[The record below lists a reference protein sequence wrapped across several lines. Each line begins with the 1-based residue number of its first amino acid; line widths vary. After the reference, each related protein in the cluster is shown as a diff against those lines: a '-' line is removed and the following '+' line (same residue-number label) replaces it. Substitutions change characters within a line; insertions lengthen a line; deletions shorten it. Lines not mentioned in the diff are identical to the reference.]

1 MHEKLPA
8 VLSAKQL
15 LINESNELRTRLAQ
29 VEDNLR
35 IIRAE
40 ELDVLR
46 AAEQRMRL
54 ATEATGVGIWE
65 WHVST
70 NQIRW
75 DPQMFRIYGITPTPD
90 GILAYSDWSHC
101 VFPEDLPQ
109 QEAILKETASQGGQ
123 SSREFRIRQPNTGEY
138 RCIQAVETVR
148 TDASGQIE
156 WVVGTNL
163 DVTERKLVDTAMRES
178 EARLRLFIEHAPAS
192 IAMFDHEMCYLA
204 ASNRWKQDFGL
215 PDELVIIG
223 RSHYEVFPE
232 IPERWKALHRR
243 GLAGETLNADEDP
256 FERLDGTTQWLK
268 WEVRPWFTADGQ
280 VGGILTA
287 AEEVT
292 ERMLA
297 RKALHQSREDLNRAQ
312 AVGQLGSW
320 RLDVGRNVLSWSDE
334 NYRIFGVPKETPL
347 TYETFLGIV
356 HPDDREFVNTQW
368 QAALNGT
375 PYAIEHRI
383 VVNKQVKWVRE
394 KAYLEFDKAGGLQGA
409 FGITQDITGRKL
421 AELALQE
428 ANHQKDAFL
437 AMLAHEL
444 RNPLASICNAV
455 HVIHLQGAQEP
466 TLHRATA
473 MIERQVKQLIR
484 LVDDLLDISRV
495 SRGKIV
501 LQKET
506 VEVAAVIRQAVETSQ
521 PHIETRQHQL
531 QVELPVSTLRVEG
544 DFTRLAQVVSNVLNN
559 AAKYTDAGGSI
570 TVAVAQVGH
579 EAVIRVRDNGRGID
593 PVALKSLFDLF
604 YQVDRN
610 LDRSDGGLG
619 IGLSLVKSLVDMH
632 GGQVEAHSEGLGK
645 GSEFIIRLPCLS
657 EEAAL
662 QATDILANSLAP
674 SRTQRILLVDDNP
687 DVADSMVMLLTIFG
701 HEVLVAHD
709 GKQAVEVAL
718 RERPAVVLLDIGL
731 PGMDGYQACRAM
743 RNGGLSDTLIVA
755 MTGYGQ
761 EDDKR
766 KAEAAG
772 FDLHMPKPVDVQVL
786 EELLA
791 SLPS

>member
-8 VLSAKQL
+8 ALSSEQL
-15 LINESNELRTRLAQ
+15 LINENTELRA
-29 VEDNLR
+29 
-35 IIRAE
+35 
-40 ELDVLR
+40 
-46 AAEQRMRL
+46 RL

-65 WHVST
+65 WNVIT
-70 NQIRW
+70 NQIHW
-75 DPQMFRIYGITPTPD
+75 DAQMFRIYGITPTLD
-90 GILAYSDWSHC
+90 GIVAYSDWSSC
-101 VFPEDLPQ
+101 VLPEDLPQ

-123 SSREFRIRQPNTGEY
+123 SSREFRIRQFDTGEC
-138 RCIQAVETVR
+138 RCIQSVETVR
-148 TDASGQIE
+148 TGVRGQIE

-163 DVTERKLVDTAMRES
+163 DVTERKLANTTMRES

-215 PDELVIIG
+215 PDDMVIIG

-232 IPERWKALHRR
+232 IPERWKAVHRR

-297 RKALHQSREDLNRAQ
+297 RKALQQSREDLNRAQ
-312 AVGQLGSW
+312 AVGHLGSW

-334 NYRIFGVPKETPL
+334 NHRIFGVPKETPL

-368 QAALNGT
+368 RAALDGT

-394 KAYLEFDKAGGLQGA
+394 KAYLEFDKAGGVQGA

-428 ANHQKDAFL
+428 ANHHKDAFL

-455 HVIHLQGAQEP
+455 HVVHLKGAQEP

-495 SRGKIV
+495 SRGKIT

-521 PHIETRQHQL
+521 PHIEAQQHQL

-645 GSEFIIRLPCLS
+645 GSEFIIRLPCLA

-662 QATDILANSLAP
+662 QATDILANSP
-674 SRTQRILLVDDNP
+674 VSSRTQRILLVDDNP

-743 RNGGLSDTLIVA
+743 RNGGLNDTLIVA

-761 EDDKR
+761 EDDRR